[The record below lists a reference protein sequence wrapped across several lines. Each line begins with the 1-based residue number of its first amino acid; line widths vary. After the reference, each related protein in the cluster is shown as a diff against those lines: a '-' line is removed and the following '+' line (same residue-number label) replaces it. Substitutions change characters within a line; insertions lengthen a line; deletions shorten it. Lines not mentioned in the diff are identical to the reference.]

1 VLLLYNE
8 DLKRGGNLLDARCA
22 KSFERGYAM
31 LSIQRHTEILA
42 ILARE
47 SVATVRALAQ
57 QLGVAE
63 STVRRDLDVLEE
75 QGLLKRT
82 YGGAMLHDAA
92 QTESIASACPD
103 SQREVTHA
111 DNKEK
116 IGRAA
121 AALVKDNEAIFLDS
135 GTTTACIVPHI
146 LDRKGLT
153 VVTCDL
159 NIAVCL
165 AQNDAIATIVIGGEL
180 HIPTM
185 SFTGSLAQKSMELFD
200 LHFSKA
206 FIGVRGVAAAYGIT
220 NRVGERIPVKQLAI
234 QRAREVIVV
243 ADGSKI
249 GALAPSQVAPITA
262 MHHLVTDSS
271 APTAECEAIAA
282 QGVDVIVVS

>member
-1 VLLLYNE
+1 
-8 DLKRGGNLLDARCA
+8 
-22 KSFERGYAM
+22 M

-63 STVRRDLDVLEE
+63 STIRRDLDILEE
-75 QGLLKRT
+75 QGQLKRT
-82 YGGAMLHDAA
+82 YGGAMTLNAA
-92 QTESIASACPD
+92 PTEFPTLACPEL
-103 SQREVTHA
+103 QREVSHA
-111 DNKEK
+111 DNKER

-121 AALVKDNEAIFLDS
+121 ATLVKDNEAIFLDS

-165 AQNDAIATIVIGGEL
+165 SQNEAISTIVIGGEL
-180 HIPTM
+180 HIPTL

-200 LHFSKA
+200 LRFSKA
-206 FIGVRGVAAAYGIT
+206 FIGARGVAAAYGIT

-249 GALAPSQVAPITA
+249 GVLAPSQVAPITA

-271 APTAECEAIAA
+271 AATAECAAIAGM
-282 QGVDVIVVS
+282 GVDVIVV

>member
-1 VLLLYNE
+1 
-8 DLKRGGNLLDARCA
+8 
-22 KSFERGYAM
+22 M

-47 SVATVRALAQ
+47 SVATVHTLAQ
-57 QLGVAE
+57 QLSVAE
-63 STVRRDLDVLEE
+63 STVRRDLDILEE

-82 YGGAMLHDAA
+82 YGGAMLSGVTP
-92 QTESIASACPD
+92 TEPLAPTCPD
-103 SQREVTHA
+103 AQREVPNA
-111 DNKEK
+111 DAKEK
-116 IGRAA
+116 IGQAA

-135 GTTTACIVPHI
+135 GTTTACIVAHI

-165 AQNDAIATIVIGGEL
+165 SQNDAISTIVIGGEL
-180 HIPTM
+180 HIPTL
-185 SFTGSLAQKSMELFD
+185 SFTGSLAQKAMELFD
-200 LHFSKA
+200 LRFSKA
-206 FIGVRGVAAAYGIT
+206 FIGARGIAAAYGIT

-262 MHHLVTDSS
+262 MHHLITDSS
-271 APTAECEAIAA
+271 APVAECAAIAA
-282 QGVDVIVVS
+282 LGVDVIVV